1 MSPMEGETMIKRVS
15 KERTRMSRERFKGF
29 MAGESVAN
37 EMTKGPGHNLRLKRR
52 EGNSKR
58 GIKS

>member
-1 MSPMEGETMIKRVS
+1 MNKKVS

-29 MAGESVAN
+29 MSGDSVAN
-37 EMTKGPGHNLRLKRR
+37 TMTSGPGHNLRIKRR

>member
-1 MSPMEGETMIKRVS
+1 MEKRVAR
-15 KERTRMSRERFKGF
+15 ERNRMSRERFQGF

-37 EMTKGPGHNLRLKRR
+37 EMTKGPGQNLRLKRR

-58 GIKS
+58 GVRNA

>member
-1 MSPMEGETMIKRVS
+1 MQKQKS
-15 KERTRMSRERFKGF
+15 KERNRMTRERFKGF
-29 MAGESVAN
+29 MNGDSVAH

-58 GIKS
+58 GLRR

>member
-1 MSPMEGETMIKRVS
+1 MIKTTTEK

-29 MAGESVAN
+29 MGGESVAH
-37 EMTKGPGHNLRLKRR
+37 EMTKGPGDNLRLKRR

-58 GIKS
+58 GIKHA